1 MAEFLLILPEEKYS
15 LLNNMEVMKA
25 IIEKKVE
32 IIRNDNRRPGESN
45 KDVFNIN
52 SRTVTIRLFGIP
64 VYKNDVSFRD

>member
-1 MAEFLLILPEEKYS
+1 
-15 LLNNMEVMKA
+15 MEVMKA